1 MSQTNQAL
9 VRIATIQSLIQVP
22 GLPIPLVLQA
32 EPYQPS
38 DMSSVQ
44 APFFVNELALNGG
57 IASLPISSGMQYV
70 QTLVDMM
77 LVVQRREAGIDL
89 KYSIQNT
96 LMWRDAVL
104 AAFAAHVKLS
114 YPAIPLLQSTFTTPI
129 QCTTIVPHGLTNAD
143 QVTISGVTGN
153 TNANGQWNIVVVD
166 TSNFTLT
173 GSVGNGTGGNT
184 GTERK
189 IQPVD
194 LAFVTDV
201 AVTGWELVDYEY
213 GSTEWLALRFPLRLS
228 EMYPTPIS
236 G

>member
-9 VRIATIQSLIQVP
+9 VRIATHQSLINVP
-22 GLPIPLVLQA
+22 GLPIPYVLQA

-44 APFFVNELALNGG
+44 CPFFVNELALNGG
-57 IASLPISSGMQYV
+57 VASLPISSGMQYV
-70 QTLVDMM
+70 QTLIDMM
-77 LVVQRREAGIDL
+77 LAVQRREAGIDL
-89 KYSIQNT
+89 KYSVQNT

-104 AAFAAHVKLS
+104 AQFAAHVKLS
-114 YPAIPLLQSTFTTPI
+114 YPAIPLNQSTFSTPI

-143 QVTISGVTGN
+143 QVAIAGVTGN
-153 TNANGQWNIVVVD
+153 TNANGSWNINVVD
-166 TSNFTLT
+166 AMNFTLT
-173 GSVGNGTGGNT
+173 GSVGNGTGGVS

-189 IQPVD
+189 LQPVD

-201 AVTGWELVDYEY
+201 MITGWELVDYTY
-213 GSTEWLALRFPLRLS
+213 GSTEFLAIRFPLRLS